1 MRCKCGITV
10 DDGKPMAECD
20 GGCKTWVHIKCHKLK
35 PGADFY
41 CDKCTEA
48 VHSSKAH
55 PEVGNPMGEPVGQ
68 SGVLQGSKGSEAADD
83 DHVDL
88 GAGEGRGP
96 EGAVAPALVSRKT
109 RAASRSPTP
118 DAAATGPVSSSP
130 VKGAEQV
137 RADSTS
143 PGVGAEQAS
152 LGVDME
158 DKENESATVRVSD
171 SNKKKHKKVQHS
183 QSTVYHGH
191 YV

>member
-48 VHSSKAH
+48 VHSSKAR
-55 PEVGNPMGEPVGQ
+55 PEAGDPMDEPAGQ
-68 SGVLQGSKGSEAADD
+68 SGVLEGSKGSEAADG

-88 GAGEGRGP
+88 GAGPGRAA

-130 VKGAEQV
+130 VKGADQV

-143 PGVGAEQAS
+143 PGLGAEQAS
-152 LGVDME
+152 LGDNME
-158 DKENESATVRVSD
+158 DKENGGATERGSD
-171 SNKKKHKKVQHS
+171 SNKKKHKKVQQP
-183 QSTVYHGH
+183 QSTVCD
-191 YV
+191 